1 MNGRLSEDSSEA
13 LKVIKTVSNILTR
26 IIWMYA
32 ITLGTFLTVLVFL
45 QVVMRYV
52 FSSGI
57 PWVNELSQYLAI
69 WMLLPLAA
77 VLIRE
82 DDHIK
87 ISVLVDRFSGT
98 TIHRIAVA
106 ELLVIFLFGLGFTYA
121 GSVYALESG
130 FRSVSPSLG
139 IEMFWIYI
147 ILPISG
153 VLFCFYTIVRIA
165 EILSQ
170 TRDEIATEL
179 GRASEITT
187 GDNAE

>member
-1 MNGRLSEDSSEA
+1 MNCGLSPESLAA
-13 LKVIKTVSNILTR
+13 LRTFQTVSDVLTR
-26 IIWMYA
+26 LIWMYA
-32 ITLGTFLTVLVFL
+32 IALGALLTLLVFA

-87 ISVLVDRFSGT
+87 ISVLVDRFST
-98 TIHRIAVA
+98 ATVHRIAVA

-121 GSVYALESG
+121 GSIYAFESG

-139 IEMFWIYI
+139 VDMFWIYV

-153 VLFCFYTIVRIA
+153 VLFCFFTLVRTA
-165 EILSQ
+165 EVIFEG
-170 TRDEIATEL
+170 EIPTEL
-179 GRASEITT
+179 DRASEITT
-187 GDNAE
+187 EDSVE

>member
-1 MNGRLSEDSSEA
+1 MYSIILGA
-13 LKVIKTVSNILTR
+13 L
-26 IIWMYA
+26 
-32 ITLGTFLTVLVFL
+32 LTVLVFS

-87 ISVLVDRFSGT
+87 ISVLVNRFSVDT
-98 TIHRIAVA
+98 MYRIAVA
-106 ELLVIFLFGLGFTYA
+106 ELFVILLFGLGFTYA
-121 GSVYALESG
+121 GSVYAFESG

-139 IEMFWIYI
+139 VDMFWIYI

-153 VLFCFYTIVRIA
+153 ILFCFFTLVRTIELIFA
-165 EILSQ
+165 GD
-170 TRDEIATEL
+170 DEMSTGLDRAT
-179 GRASEITT
+179 EITT
-187 GDNAE
+187 ESNTE

>member
-1 MNGRLSEDSSEA
+1 MNNDLSTESSAA
-13 LKVIKTVSNILTR
+13 LGAFRRVSDVLTR
-26 IIWMYA
+26 FIWMYA
-32 ITLGTFLTVLVFL
+32 IAIGVVLTLLVFA

-57 PWVNELSQYLAI
+57 AWVNELSQYLAI

-87 ISVLVDRFSGT
+87 ISVLVDRFSAAS
-98 TIHRIAVA
+98 IHRIAVA
-106 ELLVIFLFGLGFTYA
+106 ELVVIFLFGLGFTYA
-121 GSVYALESG
+121 GTIYAFESG

-139 IEMFWIYI
+139 VDMFWIYV

-153 VLFCFYTIVRIA
+153 VLFCFFTLVRTVEVVFADQI
-165 EILSQ
+165 Q
-170 TRDEIATEL
+170 TDL
-179 GRASEITT
+179 GRATEITE
-187 GDNAE
+187 DNAE